1 MIKTKE
7 ILALY
12 LKKKLRKNTVPDF
25 LFLFLSQD
33 WQTTKNTSAN
43 WTIESGVKILPENYE
58 SRSQLITRGL
68 TQTAI
73 LRMQGDSG
81 ILYERV
87 DFIT

>member
-12 LKKKLRKNTVPDF
+12 LKKKLRKHTVPDF

-68 TQTAI
+68 TQTAV
-73 LRMQGDSG
+73 LRMQGASG